1 MTTLELQTE
10 ISADPADV
18 WALAGDFGGLATWH
32 PWVPDCRL
40 SDDGSTRTIGS
51 GPLEAIEVLEG
62 TTETS
67 MTYRVDKSP
76 MPVQDYQCTWTISGE
91 PGNAKLAIKA
101 TFEPK
106 GVPEEQA
113 VAMLTG
119 FFDTAFQTLGTR
131 FA

>member
-1 MTTLELQTE
+1 MTTLQLQTE
-10 ISADPADV
+10 IAASPTDV
-18 WALAGDFGGLATWH
+18 WALAGDFGGLDQWH

-40 SDDGSTRTIGS
+40 SEDGRTRTIGS
-51 GPLEAIEVLEG
+51 GPLEAIEVLEQ
-62 TTETS
+62 TTDTS
-67 MTYRVDKSP
+67 MSYRVDKSP
-76 MPVQDYQCTWTISGE
+76 MPIADYTCTWSVSGE
-91 PGNAKLAIKA
+91 NSTTLAIEA

-119 FFDTAFQTLGTR
+119 FFQTAFQTLQKR